1 MEAARLNII
10 TIAAKL
16 FLCFG
21 FKYVT
26 MDDIAE
32 KGHLSKKTIYLHFL
46 SKEQLISAVL
56 QELESMIGKQL
67 DHILFKS
74 DNSIESFFN
83 LCKYIFLQQCNHPT
97 AIWTL
102 KKHYPVQH
110 SLFYY
115 RIEKL
120 VNEKAGGQLKKG
132 ISEGLF
138 IPGLEIRPFCCLL
151 HHISTTITND
161 AAISQECGLDQ
172 EVLAKDL
179 IYYSLRSVVTP
190 PGLLLLEKMYE
201 NYPD

>member
-1 MEAARLNII
+1 MEAARLKII
-10 TIAAKL
+10 SIATKL
-16 FLCFG
+16 FLRFG

-32 KGHLSKKTIYLHFL
+32 KGHLSKKTIYQHFL

-74 DNSIESFFN
+74 GNSIESFFN

-97 AIWTL
+97 AIRTL
-102 KKHYPVQH
+102 KKHYPVKY

-115 RIEKL
+115 LEEKL
-120 VNEKAGGQLKKG
+120 VLEKAGGQLKKG
-132 ISEGLF
+132 IGEGLF
-138 IPGLEIRPFCCLL
+138 IPVLELKPLCCFLYRVSTML
-151 HHISTTITND
+151 IKKPEISYGCNL
-161 AAISQECGLDQ
+161 SK
-172 EVLAKDL
+172 EVLVNDL
-179 IYYSLRSVVTP
+179 IYYSLRSVVSA